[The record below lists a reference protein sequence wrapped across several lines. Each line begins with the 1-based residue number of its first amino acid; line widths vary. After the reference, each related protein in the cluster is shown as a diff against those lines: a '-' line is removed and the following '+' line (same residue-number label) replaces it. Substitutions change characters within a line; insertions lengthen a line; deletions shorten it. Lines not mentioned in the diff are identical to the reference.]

1 MRVSLRKS
9 GVLALLGALLSA
21 PVVLAQNPETM
32 DPEQNGAKARQLL
45 KQAISALGGDA
56 FRGSVESDC
65 EGRVAQFDRGG
76 GMMGYNYIRSY
87 WHYPDKSRTE
97 YVVKSTKGGLF
108 AVLVGNLP
116 VKGGVFIQLFNGD
129 QGWTMDKSGVN
140 EADAT
145 VVAEFQS
152 AAKRQIHNLL
162 MSQVKQEGVFLRYAG
177 SGIVD
182 LHPVEWLEISDQD
195 GRTVRLALEHLSHLP
210 LRTVVNTPNEE
221 TRDTD
226 EDVTIYS
233 NYKENEGVQTPM
245 QVSREHNGRRTHQI
259 FYNSC
264 NAHPNLPADFF
275 TAESLRER
283 FKKTGAKAKAE
294 K

>member
-1 MRVSLRKS
+1 MSVAKTGL
-9 GVLALLGALLSA
+9 LALLGGLLVA
-21 PVVLAQNPETM
+21 PPAFAQNPDSM
-32 DPEQNGAKARQLL
+32 DPDQNAAKARQLL
-45 KQAISALGGDA
+45 KQAVAAMGGSAFQNG
-56 FRGSVESDC
+56 VESDC
-65 EGRVAQFDRGG
+65 EGRVAQFDRNGG
-76 GMMGYNYIRSY
+76 TLGYNNIRSY
-87 WHYPDKSRTE
+87 WRYPDKSRTE
-97 YVVKSTKGGLF
+97 YVVKSTKGGIF

-152 AAKRQIHNLL
+152 AAKRQLHNLL
-162 MSQVKQEGVFLRYAG
+162 MNQVKQEGVFLRYG
-177 SGIVD
+177 GGGIVD
-182 LHPVEWLEISDQD
+182 LHPVEWVEISEQD

-210 LRTVVNTPNEE
+210 LRTVVTTPNEE

-233 NYKENEGVQTPM
+233 NYENKQGVQTPL
-245 QVSREHNGRRTHQI
+245 QISREHNGRRTYQL

-264 NAHPNLPADFF
+264 NNNPNLPMDFF

-283 FKKTGAKAKAE
+283 FKKTGGKVKEE

>member
-1 MRVSLRKS
+1 MSFAKTGLLV
-9 GVLALLGALLSA
+9 LLGTLL
-21 PVVLAQNPETM
+21 VVPPAFAQNPDTM
-32 DPEQNGAKARQLL
+32 DPDQNAAKARQLL
-45 KQAISALGGDA
+45 KQAVAAMGGSA
-56 FRGSVESDC
+56 FQNSVESDC
-65 EGRVAQFDRGG
+65 EGRVAQFDRNGG
-76 GMMGYNYIRSY
+76 TLGYNNIRSY
-87 WHYPDKSRTE
+87 WRYPDKSRTE
-97 YVVKSTKGGLF
+97 YVVKSTKGGIF

-152 AAKRQIHNLL
+152 AAKRQLHNLL
-162 MSQVKQEGVFLRYAG
+162 MNQVKQEGVFLRYG
-177 SGIVD
+177 GGGIVD
-182 LHPVEWLEISDQD
+182 LHPVEWVEISDQD

-210 LRTVVNTPNEE
+210 LRTVVTTPNEE

-233 NYKENEGVQTPM
+233 NYENKQGVQTPL
-245 QVSREHNGRRTHQI
+245 QISREHNGRRTYQL

-264 NAHPNLPADFF
+264 NNNPNLPVDFF

-283 FKKTGAKAKAE
+283 FKKTGGKVKEE